1 MSNIAF
7 LFLPL
12 AFSSLP
18 AVLPFVSPSSQVT
31 IIDFLRGQFAR
42 VLGQIYA
49 SIDIAKFVR
58 SKKLGLLRSNYSTQ
72 VLAGFWLE
80 RHQDYS

>member
-18 AVLPFVSPSSQVT
+18 AVLPFVSPSSQVLPVPLEV
-31 IIDFLRGQFAR
+31 DH
-42 VLGQIYA
+42 
-49 SIDIAKFVR
+49 IAKKFANLPVAFAET
-58 SKKLGLLRSNYSTQ
+58 LLRS
-72 VLAGFWLE
+72 VE
-80 RHQDYS
+80 H

>member
-18 AVLPFVSPSSQVT
+18 AVLPFVSPSSQVV
-31 IIDFLRGQFAR
+31 DGEF
-42 VLGQIYA
+42 
-49 SIDIAKFVR
+49 SIDEPVEWTGGKKFPMDGW
-58 SKKLGLLRSNYSTQ
+58 KMFLPTGD
-72 VLAGFWLE
+72 G
-80 RHQDYS
+80 